1 MDLNKIPK
9 IELHCHLD
17 GSVRPS
23 TMLDIANKDN
33 IDIPTN
39 DINELKKYITAPEE
53 CHSLDEYLATFDISN
68 KVMQTKENIKRIAY
82 ELLED
87 VSKYNVKYI
96 EMRFAPLFHMAKGL
110 KFDEIV
116 QSVLDGIKEAENKFD
131 VKANV
136 ILCCMRHMSADDA
149 VFVIE
154 EGRKFLGEGVVAVD
168 LAGSENL
175 NFPEKFKEAFDL
187 AKSYGY
193 NITIHA
199 GETGIGENVFKS
211 IEMLHA
217 QRIGH
222 GVFAKD
228 CAKSYQ
234 MLKDMGVTLEMCPT
248 SNVQTKAVNAYAEHP
263 LKDFLDDNIRIS
275 VNTDNMTVSDIDLD
289 REFKILSEVKNLTE
303 EDFKRIYLYSVDA
316 SFASDEVKEE
326 LRKYMQ

>member
-1 MDLNKIPK
+1 MDLKEIPK

-23 TMLDIANKDN
+23 TMLDISNKDN
-33 IDIPTN
+33 IDIPTY
-39 DINELKKYITAPEE
+39 DINELSKHITAPKE
-53 CHSLDEYLATFDISN
+53 CHSLDEYLSKFDIAN
-68 KVMQTKENIKRIAY
+68 KVMQTTANIKRVAY

-87 VSKYNVKYI
+87 VSKNNVKYI

-131 VKANV
+131 VRANV
-136 ILCCMRHMSADDA
+136 ILCCMRHMSSDDA
-149 VFVIE
+149 IFVIE
-154 EGRKFLGEGVVAVD
+154 EGRKFLGKGVVAVD

-175 NFPEKFKEAFDL
+175 YPPEKFKEAFDL

-217 QRIGH
+217 QRVGH

-228 CAKSYQ
+228 CVKSYQ
-234 MLKDMGVTLEMCPT
+234 MLKDMGVTLEM
-248 SNVQTKAVNAYAEHP
+248 
-263 LKDFLDDNIRIS
+263 
-275 VNTDNMTVSDIDLD
+275 
-289 REFKILSEVKNLTE
+289 
-303 EDFKRIYLYSVDA
+303 
-316 SFASDEVKEE
+316 
-326 LRKYMQ
+326 

>member
-1 MDLNKIPK
+1 MNLNKTPK

-23 TMLDIANKDN
+23 TILDIANKDN
-33 IDIPTN
+33 IDIPTY
-39 DINELKKYITAPEE
+39 DINEIKKYITAPKE
-53 CHSLDEYLATFDISN
+53 CRSLDEYLATFDISN
-68 KVMQTKENIKRIAY
+68 KVMQTKENIKRITY

-96 EMRFAPLFHMAKGL
+96 EMRFAPLFHMANGL

-116 QSVLDGIKEAENKFD
+116 QSVLDGINECENKFN
-131 VKANV
+131 VRANV

-149 VFVIE
+149 IFVIE
-154 EGRKFLGEGVVAVD
+154 EGKKFLGKGVVAVD

-175 NFPEKFKEAFDL
+175 YFPEKFKEAFDL

-248 SNVQTKAVNAYAEHP
+248 SNVQTKAVNAYEEHP
-263 LKDFLDDNIRIS
+263 IKDFLDDDIRIS
-275 VNTDNMTVSDIDLD
+275 INTDNMTVSDIDLD
-289 REFKILSEVKNLTE
+289 REFEILSRIKNLTE

-316 SFASDEVKEE
+316 SFASDEVKEK
-326 LRKYMQ
+326 LRKYVE